1 MNDLPELYILF
12 YLAVLSATGLIPI
25 TTKKIDCISISNIQ
39 SIFHIF
45 LIFQFLS
52 KYCVCN
58 RTSTQAVSCR
68 FFTRFF

>member
-52 KYCVCN
+52 K
-58 RTSTQAVSCR
+58 
-68 FFTRFF
+68 